1 MKKILGLQAPMEL
14 ASVNTAT
21 VVAASFATEVDPTHP
36 SGLNQVNPP
45 VSDMVGQGDEALGS
59 MGGPHFV

>member
-21 VVAASFATEVDPTHP
+21 VVAASFSTDVDPTHP
-36 SGLNQVNPP
+36 SGLKQVNRLA
-45 VSDMVGQGDEALGS
+45 SDMVGQGGEALGS
-59 MGGPHFV
+59 AGDPHFV